1 MLPQGPCSQQTTTS
15 QCASHKR
22 PLTLAAP
29 RHPPARPAPHL
40 LHLLSR
46 HLLRHHGWL
55 HLIAHCGSNHVGSRQ
70 RVLVLLQV
78 LVVLLLQVLLLVRIK
93 RRLLLLL
100 LLLIIT
106 WLLLLLLLKLLR
118 IVARLLLLLVARL
131 LLLVCI
137 EARLLRLLQLLL
149 VLLVPRRQR
158 MQRETGGGGGGSYGC
173 IRLLQL
179 HLLLRSRHGCTQMG
193 SAKARAQ
200 QACALPDR
208 KACCT
213 GATKSATPWPS
224 ICTSAHPHPARGPA
238 ATHPPP
244 PPPPL
249 PPAAA

>member
-15 QCASHKR
+15 QCASRKR

-55 HLIAHCGSNHVGSRQ
+55 YLIAHCGSNHVGSRQ

-106 WLLLLLLLKLLR
+106 WLLLLLLKLLR
-118 IVARLLLLLVARL
+118 IVARL

-137 EARLLRLLQLLL
+137 EARLLLLLLLLL

-158 MQRETGGGGGGSYGC
+158 MQRKTGGGGGSYGC

-213 GATKSATPWPS
+213 GAAKSATPWPS